1 LERHLRTCEH
11 PTTYRLPLP
20 GWYSD
25 VKALVHFVRDVPGIG
40 HVAVSRH
47 AQERAEKDRISE
59 HTFANVLMNGKNTPD
74 GQGVVW
80 REASGVRVVIVLRP
94 EPFHGAALVTTMYR
108 IKAQARSR

>member
-1 LERHLRTCEH
+1 
-11 PTTYRLPLP
+11 
-20 GWYSD
+20 
-25 VKALVHFVRDVPGIG
+25 
-40 HVAVSRH
+40 
-47 AQERAEKDRISE
+47 
-59 HTFANVLMNGKNTPD
+59 MNGKNTPD